1 MMPQCFRI
9 CGRRWGFVFNELR
22 EADMK
27 LGRRKFIKGTV
38 AAGAFTAAG
47 FPHIWIKD
55 SSLAYAAGNEIKV
68 GVLFSLTG
76 TTAIV
81 EESLNKATILAI
93 EEINAAGGI
102 NGMQIK
108 PIVEDPASDP
118 ATFAEKARKLV
129 LGDKCVSVFGSYT
142 SASRKAV
149 LPVFEKRKNLYFYP
163 TLYEGRECS
172 KNVIYTGAVP
182 NQQQDEFVPWL
193 VEKFGKRWYLIGS
206 NYIYPK
212 EENNY
217 CKKLLASLGA
227 EVVNEEYVP
236 LGHSEFSSVI
246 NKFRS
251 EKPDVIFSTVVGDS
265 VVALHRQYRAAG
277 LDPEKMP
284 MASLTTSE
292 NEVAAM
298 GGDAAA
304 GHFTSAPY
312 FMVYDSPENQKFVEA
327 YRGRWGK
334 DKVTHFVSEPSYFQV
349 YLFKQ
354 AVEKLSAGDISPQT
368 IREAIK
374 GEEMIAP
381 QGKVRIEP
389 ENLHSYLWP
398 KIGQSQ
404 SDGQFKM
411 LKTTSEWLKPV
422 PYKAYPNQVCTEAGL
437 KEI

>member
-1 MMPQCFRI
+1 MKKT
-9 CGRRWGFVFNELR
+9 RRS
-22 EADMK
+22 
-27 LGRRKFIKGTV
+27 FIKKAVVGSGLL
-38 AAGAFTAAG
+38 AA
-47 FPHIWIKD
+47 PHIWIKN
-55 SSLAYAAGNEIKV
+55 SSLAYAAKGEIKV

-76 TTAIV
+76 TTGII

-93 EEINAAGGI
+93 EEINDSGGI
-102 NGMQIK
+102 NGMKIV
-108 PIVEDPASDP
+108 PVVEDPASDP
-118 ATFAEKARKLV
+118 ATFAAKARKLV
-129 LGDKCVSVFGSYT
+129 LSDKCVSVFGSYT

-149 LPVFEKRKNLYFYP
+149 LPVFEKRDNLYWYP

-217 CKKLLASLGA
+217 CKKLLADLGC
-227 EVVNEEYVP
+227 EVVAEEYVP
-236 LGHSEFSSVI
+236 LGHSEFASVV

-251 EKPDVIFSTVVGDS
+251 EKPNVIFSTVVGDS

-277 LDPEKMP
+277 LDPDTMP

-312 FMVYDSPENQKFVEA
+312 FMVWDSPENQKFVEA
-327 YRGRWGK
+327 YQRRWGE

-349 YLFKQ
+349 YMFKQ
-354 AVEKLSAGDISPQT
+354 AVEKLDPSDISPQT
-368 IREAIK
+368 IREATK
-374 GEEMIAP
+374 GVELIAP
-381 QGKVRIEP
+381 QGPVRIDP
-389 ENLHSYLWP
+389 ATLHTYLWP
-398 KIGQSQ
+398 KIGQCK
-404 SDGQFKM
+404 SDGQFEI
-411 LKTTSEWLKPV
+411 LQQSSEWLEPV
-422 PYKAYPNQVCTEAGL
+422 PYKAYPDQVCTEAGL
-437 KEI
+437 KQS

>member
-1 MMPQCFRI
+1 MSI
-9 CGRRWGFVFNELR
+9 KRRDIL
-22 EADMK
+22 
-27 LGRRKFIKGTV
+27 KGSIAV
-38 AAGAFTAAG
+38 GAGLSAG
-47 FPHIWIKD
+47 FPHIWIKGA
-55 SSLAYAAGNEIKV
+55 SQAYAAAGEIKV

-81 EESLNKATILAI
+81 EDSLNKATMMAI
-93 EEINAAGGI
+93 DEINAAGGV
-102 NGMQIK
+102 NGMK
-108 PIVEDPASDP
+108 LVPIVEDPASDP
-118 ATFAEKARKLV
+118 ATFADKARKLV
-129 LGDKCVSVFGSYT
+129 VGDNCVSVFGSYT

-149 LPVFEKRKNLYFYP
+149 LPVFERRNNLYWYP

-182 NQQQDEFVPWL
+182 NQQQDEFIPWL
-193 VEKFGKRWYLIGS
+193 IEKFGKKFFLIGS

-217 CKKLLASLGA
+217 CKTLLEKYGG

-246 NKFRS
+246 NKIKS
-251 EKPDVIFSTVVGDS
+251 TQPNVIFSTVVGDS

-292 NEVAAM
+292 VEIAAM

-312 FMVYDSPENQKFVEA
+312 FMVHQSAENQKFVEG
-327 YRGRWGK
+327 YRSRYGA
-334 DKVTHFVSEPSYFQV
+334 DAVTHFVSEPSYFQV

-354 AVEKLSAGDISPQT
+354 AVEKIGAAGDITPEN
-368 IREAIK
+368 IREAVKDQEIL
-374 GEEMIAP
+374 AP
-381 QGKVRIEP
+381 QGKVRIER
-389 ENLHSYLWP
+389 ENLHTYLWP
-398 KIGQSQ
+398 KIAVAK
-404 SDGQFKM
+404 SDGQFEV
-411 LKTTSEWLKPV
+411 LKDSAEWLKPN
-422 PYKAYPNQVCTEAGL
+422 PYAAYPNQMCAEDGL
-437 KEI
+437 KET